1 MSDIMPSR
9 TALIVRRSLAGGLL
23 ILLPM
28 VIVGTIFRWI
38 YDVASGIISP
48 FTSPFINTFGLP
60 KILADLIVIVLL
72 VVLCFAI
79 GSFVATRLGAWLWQ
93 RAEDVLM
100 VRVPGYRSVREITA
114 QLLGNSNDSPFKR
127 GEVARIWLYGRDVDV
142 SVSGLVTSRHSD
154 GRVTVFV
161 PTGPN
166 PTTGFI
172 YHVALDLVELR
183 PEIRVEQMMKTVIAC
198 GAGTAALYETRNGNS
213 NESRMPEVKP

>member
-1 MSDIMPSR
+1 MSDMAPSR
-9 TALIVRRSLAGGLL
+9 TALIVRRALAGGLL
-23 ILLPM
+23 ILLPL

-48 FTSPFINTFGLP
+48 FTGPFIYTFGLP

-72 VVLCFAI
+72 VVLCFVI
-79 GSFVATRLGAWLWQ
+79 GSLVATRLGAWLWQ

-114 QLLGNSNDSPFKR
+114 QVLGNSNDSPFKR
-127 GEVARIWLYGRDVDV
+127 GEVARIWLFGRDVDV
-142 SVSGLVTSRHSD
+142 SVSGLVTSRHRD
-154 GRVTVFV
+154 GRLTVFV

-172 YHVALDLVELR
+172 YHVAPELVELR
-183 PEIRVEQMMKTVIAC
+183 PDLRVEQMMKTVIAC
-198 GAGTAALYETRNGNS
+198 GAGTAALYEGKAVET
-213 NESRMPEVKP
+213 KP